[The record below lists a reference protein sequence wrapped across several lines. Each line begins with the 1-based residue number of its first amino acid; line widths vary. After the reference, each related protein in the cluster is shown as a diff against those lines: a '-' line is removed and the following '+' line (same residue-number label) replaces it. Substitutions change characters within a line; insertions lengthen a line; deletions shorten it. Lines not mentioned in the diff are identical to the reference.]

1 MNRAILDELQ
11 RQRCYASI
19 TLLFNTTPGVPL
31 TPTEL
36 DTARRLARHIDNR
49 LDGDISD
56 ASRLSLIT
64 RLTDVISEQA
74 DQRSTHALALFVSP
88 EYSAAVRLGRTIDER
103 VTIDDTFT
111 TRDLVADLNR
121 TALYR
126 VVTISEQ
133 TSRLFLGD
141 RQRLVEQLSD
151 TWPLTRNGEHTTT
164 TTTTTWTRDL
174 SDCLRAEHATDPLP
188 VVIAG
193 VQRSVRKLAPDLT
206 ETIGIIP
213 GNHDRTSTV
222 ELHHAAWPIVTDW
235 LRTDATR
242 AMRQLDLARSNKRYA
257 GGIHEIW
264 PLALDGRVATLIV
277 ENDYALPA
285 RIDHNNQL
293 HPANDPDH
301 PDVNDDIVDDTIETV
316 LRHGGASI
324 IVNSNTLVDH
334 QRIAAILRY

>member
-1 MNRAILDELQ
+1 MNRATLNELQ
-11 RQRCYASI
+11 RQRCYPSI
-19 TLLFNTTPGVPL
+19 TLLINTTPGVPL

-36 DTARRLARHIDNR
+36 DTARRLACHIDNR
-49 LDGDISD
+49 LDGDVSD
-56 ASRLSLIT
+56 ALRLSLID
-64 RLTDVISEQA
+64 RLTDAISEKA
-74 DQRSTHALALFVSP
+74 GQRSTPALALFVSP

-126 VVTISEQ
+126 VITISEQ

-141 RQRLVEQLSD
+141 RQRLIEQRDD
-151 TWPLTRNGEHTTT
+151 TWPLTRNDEHTP
-164 TTTTTWTRDL
+164 TTWTRDL
-174 SDCLRAEHATDPLP
+174 SDRLRTEHATDPLP

-193 VQRSVRKLAPDLT
+193 VQRSLRKLAPNLT
-206 ETIGIIP
+206 ETIGVIP
-213 GNHDRTSTV
+213 GNHDRTSTT

-277 ENDYALPA
+277 ESDYALPA

-293 HPANDPDH
+293 QPANDPDH
-301 PDVNDDIVDDTIETV
+301 PDVNDDVIDDTIETV
-316 LRHGGASI
+316 LQHGGASI
-324 IVNSNTLVDH
+324 IVNSDTLIDH